1 MKKHNAHR
9 QGRNAHGRHLFL
21 WNTWTG
27 KNNSGCYHCPAP
39 FRDGTNVTIPNFYE
53 QKWHAQEFH
62 EGKYIYLLS
71 RLWRPA
77 TEFPWTHK
85 HAEMRISSAA
95 LYEATE
101 VQEDKLISRVW
112 IFPNQT
118 IPDNE
123 IYIYKQGLKPR
134 MQYLEI
140 SGVLPTKVLE
150 EL

>member
-1 MKKHNAHR
+1 
-9 QGRNAHGRHLFL
+9 
-21 WNTWTG
+21 
-27 KNNSGCYHCPAP
+27 
-39 FRDGTNVTIPNFYE
+39 
-53 QKWHAQEFH
+53 
-62 EGKYIYLLS
+62 
-71 RLWRPA
+71 
-77 TEFPWTHK
+77 
-85 HAEMRISSAA
+85 MRILSAA

>member
-1 MKKHNAHR
+1 
-9 QGRNAHGRHLFL
+9 
-21 WNTWTG
+21 
-27 KNNSGCYHCPAP
+27 
-39 FRDGTNVTIPNFYE
+39 
-53 QKWHAQEFH
+53 
-62 EGKYIYLLS
+62 
-71 RLWRPA
+71 
-77 TEFPWTHK
+77 
-85 HAEMRISSAA
+85 MRTSSAA

-101 VQEDKLISRVW
+101 VQEDKLISHVW

-140 SGVLPTKVLE
+140 SRVLPTKVLE

>member
-1 MKKHNAHR
+1 MPT
-9 QGRNAHGRHLFL
+9 GRAETH
-21 WNTWTG
+21 TG
-27 KNNSGCYHCPAP
+27 GICFFETHELERTTVAVITAQLPSGTAQMLPYPISMNRNGIRRNSM
-39 FRDGTNVTIPNFYE
+39 NVNIFIFS
-53 QKWHAQEFH
+53 HVC
-62 EGKYIYLLS
+62 EGLQQ
-71 RLWRPA
+71 
-77 TEFPWTHK
+77 FPWTHK

-101 VQEDKLISRVW
+101 VQEDKLISHVW

-140 SGVLPTKVLE
+140 SGVLPTEVLE